1 MIRTFQHYD
10 LRDRNTFRMKVYCRT
25 FIEYDSEDDL
35 QELVPALLPSPDEH
49 IGGGSNSIGQRGGYR
64 GLSPENDI
72 GGGSDSIGNM
82 APLKHIGGGSNPIRN
97 TARLKH
103 IGGGSNS
110 IGNMAPLKHIGGG
123 SNLLFTGDFPGTVL
137 HSAIRHIDVISDSDD
152 EVLVR
157 VGAGVE
163 FDKLCEWAAGRS
175 LWGPE
180 NLSHIPGEAGAA
192 AVQNIGAYGVEAK
205 DIIREVRAFDLVSRK
220 FLTFSVEECNYGYR
234 DSFFKSP
241 EGKDRYIITGIV
253 FAFRRNGSP
262 ILEYGNL
269 RETLLSRCPC
279 PTPSDVRETII
290 SIRRTKLPEV
300 GEVGSAGSFF
310 KNPVVS
316 REVFG
321 NVVRVS
327 GRDEASV
334 PHYPVPGP
342 GGEPWVKIPAA
353 WLIDQCGWKGA
364 VRGGAGVWPS
374 QPLVIINASGEA
386 SPEEILAL
394 EECIRMSVSDRFG
407 IVLSPEVEHIQ

>member
-49 IGGGSNSIGQRGGYR
+49 LGGGSDSIGQRGDYR

-72 GGGSDSIGNM
+72 GGGSDSIGKM

-97 TARLKH
+97 TAR
-103 IGGGSNS
+103 
-110 IGNMAPLKHIGGG
+110 LKHIGGG

-316 REVFG
+316 REVFD

-374 QPLVIINASGEA
+374 QPLVIINASGDA

>member
-49 IGGGSNSIGQRGGYR
+49 IGGGSDSIGQRGDYR

-72 GGGSDSIGNM
+72 GGGSDSIGKM

-103 IGGGSNS
+103 IGGGR
-110 IGNMAPLKHIGGG
+110 
-123 SNLLFTGDFPGTVL
+123 NLLFTGDFPGTVL

-269 RETLLSRCPC
+269 RETLLSRCHC
-279 PTPSDVRETII
+279 PTPSDVREAII

-300 GEVGSAGSFF
+300 SEVGSAGSFF

-321 NVVRVS
+321 NVVRIS

-342 GGEPWVKIPAA
+342 GEEPWVKIPAA

>member
-49 IGGGSNSIGQRGGYR
+49 IVGGSDSIGQRGDYR

-97 TARLKH
+97 TAR
-103 IGGGSNS
+103 
-110 IGNMAPLKHIGGG
+110 LKHIGGG

-163 FDKLCEWAAGRS
+163 FDKLCEWAAGRG

-205 DIIREVRAFDLVSRK
+205 DIIREVRAFDLVSRR

-290 SIRRTKLPEV
+290 SIRRTKLPEI

-321 NVVRVS
+321 NVVRIS

-342 GGEPWVKIPAA
+342 GEEPWVKIPAA

>member
-49 IGGGSNSIGQRGGYR
+49 LGGGSDSIGQRGDYR

-72 GGGSDSIGNM
+72 GGGSDSIGKM

-97 TARLKH
+97 TAR
-103 IGGGSNS
+103 
-110 IGNMAPLKHIGGG
+110 LKHIGGG

-316 REVFG
+316 REVFD

-342 GGEPWVKIPAA
+342 GEEPWVKIPAA

-374 QPLVIINASGEA
+374 QPLVIINASGDA

>member
-49 IGGGSNSIGQRGGYR
+49 LGGGSDSIGQRGDYR

-72 GGGSDSIGNM
+72 GGGSDSIGKM

-97 TARLKH
+97 TAR
-103 IGGGSNS
+103 
-110 IGNMAPLKHIGGG
+110 LKHIGGG

-163 FDKLCEWAAGRS
+163 FDKLCEWAARRG

-300 GEVGSAGSFF
+300 SEVGSAGSFF

-321 NVVRVS
+321 NVVRIS

-342 GGEPWVKIPAA
+342 GGEPFVKIPAA

-374 QPLVIINASGEA
+374 QPLVIINASGDA

>member
-49 IGGGSNSIGQRGGYR
+49 IGGSSNSIGQRGEYR

-97 TARLKH
+97 TAR
-103 IGGGSNS
+103 
-110 IGNMAPLKHIGGG
+110 LKHIGGG

-279 PTPSDVRETII
+279 PTPSDVREAII

-316 REVFG
+316 REVFD

-374 QPLVIINASGEA
+374 QPLGIINASGEA

>member
-49 IGGGSNSIGQRGGYR
+49 IGGSSDSIGQRGDYR

-82 APLKHIGGGSNPIRN
+82 APLKHIGGGSD
-97 TARLKH
+97 
-103 IGGGSNS
+103 S

-123 SNLLFTGDFPGTVL
+123 SKLLFTGDFPGTVL

-374 QPLVIINASGEA
+374 QPLVIINASGDA

>member
-49 IGGGSNSIGQRGGYR
+49 IGGGSNSIGQRGDYR

-103 IGGGSNS
+103 IGGGSN
-110 IGNMAPLKHIGGG
+110 
-123 SNLLFTGDFPGTVL
+123 LLFTGDFPGTVL
-137 HSAIRHIDVISDSDD
+137 HSAIRHIEVISDSDD

-163 FDKLCEWAAGRS
+163 FDKLCEWAARRG

-279 PTPSDVRETII
+279 PTPSDVREAII

-321 NVVRVS
+321 NVVRIS

-342 GGEPWVKIPAA
+342 GEEPWVKIPAA

>member
-49 IGGGSNSIGQRGGYR
+49 IGGSSDSIGQRGDYR

-82 APLKHIGGGSNPIRN
+82 VPLKHIGGGSNPIRN
-97 TARLKH
+97 T
-103 IGGGSNS
+103 
-110 IGNMAPLKHIGGG
+110 APLKHIGGG

-137 HSAIRHIDVISDSDD
+137 HSAIRHIEVVSDSDD

-163 FDKLCEWAAGRS
+163 FDKLCEWAAGRG

>member
-49 IGGGSNSIGQRGGYR
+49 LGGGSDSIGQRGDYR

-97 TARLKH
+97 TAR
-103 IGGGSNS
+103 
-110 IGNMAPLKHIGGG
+110 LKHIGGG

-163 FDKLCEWAAGRS
+163 FDKLCEWAARRG

-253 FAFRRNGSP
+253 FAFRRNGAP

-316 REVFG
+316 REVFD

-334 PHYPVPGP
+334 PHYPVPVP

-374 QPLVIINASGEA
+374 QPLVIINASGDA

>member
-49 IGGGSNSIGQRGGYR
+49 LGGSSDSIGQRGDYR

-97 TARLKH
+97 TAR
-103 IGGGSNS
+103 
-110 IGNMAPLKHIGGG
+110 LKHIGGG

-163 FDKLCEWAAGRS
+163 FDKLCEWAARRG

-321 NVVRVS
+321 NVVRIS

-374 QPLVIINASGEA
+374 QPLVIINASGDA

>member
-49 IGGGSNSIGQRGGYR
+49 IGGSSNSIGQRGDYR

-97 TARLKH
+97 TAR
-103 IGGGSNS
+103 
-110 IGNMAPLKHIGGG
+110 LKHIGGG

-163 FDKLCEWAAGRS
+163 FDKLCEWAARRG

-180 NLSHIPGEAGAA
+180 NLSNIPGEAGAA

-300 GEVGSAGSFF
+300 SEVGSAGSFF

>member
-49 IGGGSNSIGQRGGYR
+49 IGGSSNSIGQRGDYR

-97 TARLKH
+97 TAR
-103 IGGGSNS
+103 
-110 IGNMAPLKHIGGG
+110 LKHIGGG

-163 FDKLCEWAAGRS
+163 FDKLCEWAARRG

-180 NLSHIPGEAGAA
+180 NLSNIPGEAGAA

-269 RETLLSRCPC
+269 RETILSRCPC

-300 GEVGSAGSFF
+300 SEVGSAGSFF

>member
-49 IGGGSNSIGQRGGYR
+49 LGGGSDSIGQRGDYR

-97 TARLKH
+97 TAR
-103 IGGGSNS
+103 
-110 IGNMAPLKHIGGG
+110 LKHIGGG

-321 NVVRVS
+321 NVVRIS

-374 QPLVIINASGEA
+374 QPLVIINASGDA

>member
-49 IGGGSNSIGQRGGYR
+49 IGGGSNSIGQRGDYR

-97 TARLKH
+97 TAR
-103 IGGGSNS
+103 
-110 IGNMAPLKHIGGG
+110 LKHIGGG

-163 FDKLCEWAAGRS
+163 FDKLCEWAAGRG

-316 REVFG
+316 REVFD

>member
-49 IGGGSNSIGQRGGYR
+49 LGGGSDSIGQRGDYR

-72 GGGSDSIGNM
+72 GGGSDSIGKM

-97 TARLKH
+97 TAR
-103 IGGGSNS
+103 
-110 IGNMAPLKHIGGG
+110 LKHIGGG

-334 PHYPVPGP
+334 PHYPVPVP

-374 QPLVIINASGEA
+374 QPLVIINASGED

-407 IVLSPEVEHIQ
+407 IVLSLEVEHIQ

>member
-49 IGGGSNSIGQRGGYR
+49 IGGSSDSIGQRGDYR
-64 GLSPENDI
+64 GLAPENDI
-72 GGGSDSIGNM
+72 GGGSDSIRNT
-82 APLKHIGGGSNPIRN
+82 ARLKHIGGGSNPIRN
-97 TARLKH
+97 TAR
-103 IGGGSNS
+103 
-110 IGNMAPLKHIGGG
+110 LKHIGGG

-163 FDKLCEWAAGRS
+163 FDKLCEWAAGRG

-205 DIIREVRAFDLVSRK
+205 DIIREVRAFDLVSRR

-316 REVFG
+316 REIFG
-321 NVVRVS
+321 NVVRIS
-327 GRDEASV
+327 GRDESSV
-334 PHYPVPGP
+334 PHYPVSGP

>member
-49 IGGGSNSIGQRGGYR
+49 IGGSSDSIGQRGDYR

-103 IGGGSNS
+103 IGGGSN
-110 IGNMAPLKHIGGG
+110 
-123 SNLLFTGDFPGTVL
+123 LLFTGDFPGTVL
-137 HSAIRHIDVISDSDD
+137 HSAIRHIEVISDSDD

-163 FDKLCEWAAGRS
+163 FDKLCEWAAGRG

-269 RETLLSRCPC
+269 RETILSRCPC

-316 REVFG
+316 REVFD

-394 EECIRMSVSDRFG
+394 EDSIRRSVSDRFG

>member
-49 IGGGSNSIGQRGGYR
+49 LGGGSDSIGQRGDYR

-72 GGGSDSIGNM
+72 GGGSDSIGKM

-97 TARLKH
+97 TAR
-103 IGGGSNS
+103 
-110 IGNMAPLKHIGGG
+110 LKHIGGG

-163 FDKLCEWAAGRS
+163 FDKLCEWAARRG

-300 GEVGSAGSFF
+300 SEVGSAGSFF

-321 NVVRVS
+321 NVVRIS

-334 PHYPVPGP
+334 PHYPVPVP

-374 QPLVIINASGEA
+374 QPLVIINASGDA

>member
-49 IGGGSNSIGQRGGYR
+49 LGGGSDSIGQRGDYR

-72 GGGSDSIGNM
+72 GGGSDSIGKM

-97 TARLKH
+97 TAR
-103 IGGGSNS
+103 
-110 IGNMAPLKHIGGG
+110 LKHIGGG

-163 FDKLCEWAAGRS
+163 FDKLCEWAARRG

-316 REVFG
+316 REVFD

-334 PHYPVPGP
+334 PHYPVPVP

>member
-49 IGGGSNSIGQRGGYR
+49 IGGSSDSIGQRGDYR

-97 TARLKH
+97 TAR
-103 IGGGSNS
+103 
-110 IGNMAPLKHIGGG
+110 LKHIGGG

-163 FDKLCEWAAGRS
+163 FDKLCEWAAGRG

-269 RETLLSRCPC
+269 RETLLSRCLC

>member
-49 IGGGSNSIGQRGGYR
+49 LGGSRNFIGQRGDYR

-97 TARLKH
+97 TAR
-103 IGGGSNS
+103 
-110 IGNMAPLKHIGGG
+110 LKHIGGG

>member
-1 MIRTFQHYD
+1 
-10 LRDRNTFRMKVYCRT
+10 
-25 FIEYDSEDDL
+25 
-35 QELVPALLPSPDEH
+35 
-49 IGGGSNSIGQRGGYR
+49 
-64 GLSPENDI
+64 
-72 GGGSDSIGNM
+72 M

-97 TARLKH
+97 TAR
-103 IGGGSNS
+103 
-110 IGNMAPLKHIGGG
+110 LKHIGGG

-300 GEVGSAGSFF
+300 SEVGSAGSFF

-321 NVVRVS
+321 NVVRIS

-342 GGEPWVKIPAA
+342 GGEPFVKIPAA

-374 QPLVIINASGEA
+374 QPLVIINASGDA

>member
-49 IGGGSNSIGQRGGYR
+49 LGGGSDSIGQRGDYR

-97 TARLKH
+97 TAR
-103 IGGGSNS
+103 
-110 IGNMAPLKHIGGG
+110 LKHIGGG

-205 DIIREVRAFDLVSRK
+205 DIIREVRAFDLVSSK

-321 NVVRVS
+321 NVVRIS

>member
-49 IGGGSNSIGQRGGYR
+49 IGGSSDSIGQRGDYR

-72 GGGSDSIGNM
+72 GGGSDSI
-82 APLKHIGGGSNPIRN
+82 RN

-103 IGGGSNS
+103 IGSGSDS
-110 IGNMAPLKHIGGG
+110 IRNTARLKHIGGG

-163 FDKLCEWAAGRS
+163 FDKLCEWAAGRG

-205 DIIREVRAFDLVSRK
+205 DIIREVRAFDLVSRR

-374 QPLVIINASGEA
+374 QPLVIINASGDA

>member
-49 IGGGSNSIGQRGGYR
+49 LGGGSDSIGQRGDYR
-64 GLSPENDI
+64 GFSPENDI
-72 GGGSDSIGNM
+72 GGGSDSI
-82 APLKHIGGGSNPIRN
+82 RN

-103 IGGGSNS
+103 IGSGSDS
-110 IGNMAPLKHIGGG
+110 IRNTARLKHIGGG

-163 FDKLCEWAAGRS
+163 FDKLCEWAARRG

-316 REVFG
+316 REVFD

-334 PHYPVPGP
+334 PHYPVPVP

-374 QPLVIINASGEA
+374 QPLVIINASGDA

>member
-49 IGGGSNSIGQRGGYR
+49 LGGGSDSIGQRGDYR

-72 GGGSDSIGNM
+72 GGGSDSIGKM

-97 TARLKH
+97 TAR
-103 IGGGSNS
+103 
-110 IGNMAPLKHIGGG
+110 LKHIGGG

-321 NVVRVS
+321 NVVRIS

-334 PHYPVPGP
+334 PHYPVPVP

-374 QPLVIINASGEA
+374 QPLVIINASGDA

>member
-49 IGGGSNSIGQRGGYR
+49 LGGSSDSIGQRGDYR

-103 IGGGSNS
+103 IGGGSN
-110 IGNMAPLKHIGGG
+110 
-123 SNLLFTGDFPGTVL
+123 LLFTGDFPGTVL
-137 HSAIRHIDVISDSDD
+137 HSAIRHIEVVSDSDD

-316 REVFG
+316 REVFD

-334 PHYPVPGP
+334 PHYPVPVP

-374 QPLVIINASGEA
+374 QPLVIINASGDA

>member
-49 IGGGSNSIGQRGGYR
+49 IGGSSDSIGQRGDYR

-97 TARLKH
+97 TAR
-103 IGGGSNS
+103 
-110 IGNMAPLKHIGGG
+110 LKHIGGG

-269 RETLLSRCPC
+269 RETLLSRCHC
-279 PTPSDVRETII
+279 PTPSDVREAII

-300 GEVGSAGSFF
+300 SEVGSAGSFF

-321 NVVRVS
+321 NVVRIS

-342 GGEPWVKIPAA
+342 GGEPFVKIPAA

-374 QPLVIINASGEA
+374 QPLVIINASGDA

>member
-49 IGGGSNSIGQRGGYR
+49 LGGGSDSIGQRGDYR

-72 GGGSDSIGNM
+72 GGGSDSIGKM

-97 TARLKH
+97 TAR
-103 IGGGSNS
+103 
-110 IGNMAPLKHIGGG
+110 LKHIGGG

-163 FDKLCEWAAGRS
+163 FDKLCEWAARRG

-180 NLSHIPGEAGAA
+180 NLSHIPGEAGSA

-321 NVVRVS
+321 NVVRIS

-342 GGEPWVKIPAA
+342 GGEPFVKIPAA

-374 QPLVIINASGEA
+374 QPLVIINASGDA

>member
-49 IGGGSNSIGQRGGYR
+49 IGGSSDSIGQRGDYR

-97 TARLKH
+97 TAR
-103 IGGGSNS
+103 
-110 IGNMAPLKHIGGG
+110 LKHIGGG

-163 FDKLCEWAAGRS
+163 FDKLCEWAAGRG

-205 DIIREVRAFDLVSRK
+205 DIIREVRAFDLVSRR

-279 PTPSDVRETII
+279 PTPSNVRETII

-316 REVFG
+316 REVFD

>member
-49 IGGGSNSIGQRGGYR
+49 IGGGSDSIGQRGDYR

-97 TARLKH
+97 TAR
-103 IGGGSNS
+103 
-110 IGNMAPLKHIGGG
+110 LKHIGGG

-163 FDKLCEWAAGRS
+163 FDKLCEWSAGRG

-342 GGEPWVKIPAA
+342 GGEPFVKIPAA

>member
-49 IGGGSNSIGQRGGYR
+49 IGGSSDSIGQRGDYR
-64 GLSPENDI
+64 GLSAENDI

-97 TARLKH
+97 TAR
-103 IGGGSNS
+103 
-110 IGNMAPLKHIGGG
+110 LKHIGGG

-163 FDKLCEWAAGRS
+163 FDKLCEWAAGRG

-205 DIIREVRAFDLVSRK
+205 DIIREVRAFDLVSRR

-290 SIRRTKLPEV
+290 SIRRTKLPEI

-321 NVVRVS
+321 NVVRIS

>member
-49 IGGGSNSIGQRGGYR
+49 IGGGSDSIGQRGDYR

-72 GGGSDSIGNM
+72 GGGSDSIGKM

-97 TARLKH
+97 TAR
-103 IGGGSNS
+103 
-110 IGNMAPLKHIGGG
+110 LKHIGGG

-316 REVFG
+316 REVFD

-334 PHYPVPGP
+334 PHYPVPVP

>member
-49 IGGGSNSIGQRGGYR
+49 LGGSSDSIGQRGDYR
-64 GLSPENDI
+64 GLYPENDI

-97 TARLKH
+97 TAR
-103 IGGGSNS
+103 
-110 IGNMAPLKHIGGG
+110 LKHIGGG

-316 REVFG
+316 REVFD

-334 PHYPVPGP
+334 PHYPVPVP

-374 QPLVIINASGEA
+374 QPLVIINASGDA

>member
-25 FIEYDSEDDL
+25 FIEYNSEDDL

-49 IGGGSNSIGQRGGYR
+49 IGGSSDSIGQRGDYR

-103 IGGGSNS
+103 IGGGSN
-110 IGNMAPLKHIGGG
+110 
-123 SNLLFTGDFPGTVL
+123 LLFTGDFPGTVL
-137 HSAIRHIDVISDSDD
+137 HSAIRHIEVVSDSDD

-163 FDKLCEWAAGRS
+163 FDKLCEWAAGRG

-220 FLTFSVEECNYGYR
+220 FLTLSVEECNYGYR
-234 DSFFKSP
+234 DSFFKSS

-290 SIRRTKLPEV
+290 SIRRTKLPEI

-321 NVVRVS
+321 NVVRIS

>member
-49 IGGGSNSIGQRGGYR
+49 IGGGSDSIGQRGDYR

-97 TARLKH
+97 TAR
-103 IGGGSNS
+103 
-110 IGNMAPLKHIGGG
+110 LKHIGGG

-163 FDKLCEWAAGRS
+163 FDKLCEWAARRG

>member
-49 IGGGSNSIGQRGGYR
+49 IGGSSDSIGQRGDYR

-72 GGGSDSIGNM
+72 GRGSDSIGNM

-97 TARLKH
+97 TAR
-103 IGGGSNS
+103 
-110 IGNMAPLKHIGGG
+110 LKHIGGG

-163 FDKLCEWAAGRS
+163 FDKLCEWAAGRG

-241 EGKDRYIITGIV
+241 EGKDRYIITGVV

-290 SIRRTKLPEV
+290 SIRRTKLPEI

-321 NVVRVS
+321 NVVRIS

>member
-49 IGGGSNSIGQRGGYR
+49 LGGGSDSIGQRGDYR

-97 TARLKH
+97 TAR
-103 IGGGSNS
+103 
-110 IGNMAPLKHIGGG
+110 LKHIGGG

-300 GEVGSAGSFF
+300 SEVGSAGSFF

-321 NVVRVS
+321 NVVRIS

-374 QPLVIINASGEA
+374 QPLVIINASGDA

>member
-49 IGGGSNSIGQRGGYR
+49 IGGSIDSIGQRGDYR

-82 APLKHIGGGSNPIRN
+82 APLKHIGGGSD
-97 TARLKH
+97 
-103 IGGGSNS
+103 S

-137 HSAIRHIDVISDSDD
+137 HSAIRHIDVVSDSDD

-205 DIIREVRAFDLVSRK
+205 DIIREVRAFDLVSRR

-394 EECIRMSVSDRFG
+394 EDSIRMSVSDRFG